1 MSLGEAKDFI
11 AEKVEAVKAESQ
23 PPAAGD
29 DAEDLVS
36 CAINYRYEV
45 DKSFLFFFILG
56 KSLSIHK
63 SSWNE
68 FSFKA
73 PHEAI
78 IFCCKICV
86 HKITCEERRLPFS
99 RSSLLVVSSLPFF

>member
-36 CAINYRYEV
+36 CAINYRNEV

-73 PHEAI
+73 LLLFAMRQYYSAVKYVCIKSLVKKEDFLSAEAV
-78 IFCCKICV
+78 F
-86 HKITCEERRLPFS
+86 
-99 RSSLLVVSSLPFF
+99 

>member
-36 CAINYRYEV
+36 CAINYRNEV

-56 KSLSIHK
+56 KSLSFTNHHGMSLASK
-63 SSWNE
+63 H
-68 FSFKA
+68 SF
-73 PHEAI
+73 
-78 IFCCKICV
+78 V
-86 HKITCEERRLPFS
+86 LP
-99 RSSLLVVSSLPFF
+99 

>member
-45 DKSFLFFFILG
+45 DKSFLFFFISQFTNLHG
-56 KSLSIHK
+56 MSLASKH
-63 SSWNE
+63 
-68 FSFKA
+68 SF
-73 PHEAI
+73 
-78 IFCCKICV
+78 V
-86 HKITCEERRLPFS
+86 LP
-99 RSSLLVVSSLPFF
+99 

>member
-36 CAINYRYEV
+36 CAINYRFEV

-73 PHEAI
+73 
-78 IFCCKICV
+78 
-86 HKITCEERRLPFS
+86 
-99 RSSLLVVSSLPFF
+99 LLLFAMRQ

>member
-45 DKSFLFFFILG
+45 DTVNLFYF
-56 KSLSIHK
+56 SLSWGK
-63 SSWNE
+63 VSQ
-68 FSFKA
+68 FSNHHGMSLASKHSF
-73 PHEAI
+73 
-78 IFCCKICV
+78 V
-86 HKITCEERRLPFS
+86 LP
-99 RSSLLVVSSLPFF
+99 